1 MFKTILNVF
10 RIPDLKK
17 KILITGL
24 LLVLYRLGSFIPI
37 PGVNAG
43 QLSEYFKQQSGS
55 LFDMLNLFVGG
66 NLEQGSIFALGI
78 MPYITASIVIQLLG
92 SIVPYFEKLRKEGAD
107 GQKKL
112 NQITRYSTVALA
124 AFNAITITF
133 SLVRMTGSTGSVV
146 PNPGFLFHFTGIVTL
161 VTGTMIVMWLGEQ
174 ITEHG
179 IGNGISL
186 IIFAGIISRYPQG
199 LITMFTTNVADIK
212 FSPFSVSW
220 GSIPDMLIFI
230 LSIGIMVGVTAAIIF
245 VTEAIRKIPVQY
257 AKRIVGR
264 RVYGGQSTYIPLRV
278 NTAGVIPIIFAQSIL
293 MFPATI
299 ISIFQGG
306 NPVQG
311 TFAYGLLRAFSPGHI
326 VYTVVYVGLIIFF
339 AYFYTAIVL
348 NPTEMAENMVKY
360 GGHIPGKKPG
370 KKTAEY
376 ISSVLTRI
384 TLPGAIF
391 FAFVALL
398 PELMRGIFDLP
409 FQFGGTGLIIV
420 VGVALDTLKQIE
432 SHLVMRHYDGF
443 MKKGKLRG
451 RSS

>member
-1 MFKTILNVF
+1 
-10 RIPDLKK
+10 
-17 KILITGL
+17 
-24 LLVLYRLGSFIPI
+24 VLYRLGSFIPI
-37 PGVNAG
+37 PGVDTT
-43 QLSEYFKQQSGS
+43 QLKDFFARQTGS
-55 LFDMLNLFVGG
+55 LFDLLNLFVGG
-66 NLEQGSIFALGI
+66 NFERASVFALGI

-92 SIVPYFEKLRKEGAD
+92 SIVPYFEKLRKEGAE

-112 NQITRYSTVALA
+112 NQITRYGTVLLA
-124 AFNAITITF
+124 AFNAITITVG
-133 SLVRMTGSTGSVV
+133 LVNMQGGSGPVV
-146 PNPGFLFHFTGIVTL
+146 PYPNFLFHFTGMVTL
-161 VTGTMIVMWLGEQ
+161 ITGTMIVMWLGEQ

-186 IIFAGIISRYPQG
+186 IIFAGIIARYPEG
-199 LITMFTTNVADIK
+199 FINLFTTRFTSLRGVIISLMAI
-212 FSPFSVSW
+212 VV
-220 GSIPDMLIFI
+220 
-230 LSIGIMVGVTAAIIF
+230 MVLVTAAIIF

-299 ISIFQGG
+299 ITLFQGG
-306 NPVQG
+306 NAEPG
-311 TFAYGLLRAFSPGHI
+311 SFMSTLRLWFSPGHF
-326 VYTVVYVGLIIFF
+326 VYTVIYVGLIIFF

-360 GGHIPGKKPG
+360 GGHVPGKKPG

-376 ISSVLTRI
+376 INSVLTRI
-384 TLPGAIF
+384 TLPGAVF
-391 FAFVALL
+391 FAFIALL
-398 PELMRGIFDLP
+398 PELMAHFFDLP
-409 FQFGGTGLIIV
+409 FYFGGTGLIIV
-420 VGVALDTLKQIE
+420 VGVALDTLRQIE

-451 RSS
+451 RSG

>member
-1 MFKTILNVF
+1 MF

-17 KILITGL
+17 KILFTAL
-24 LLVLYRLGSFIPI
+24 FLVLYRLGSFIPL
-37 PGVNAG
+37 PGVNATALKVFFEG
-43 QLSEYFKQQSGS
+43 AREGGNT
-55 LFDMLNLFVGG
+55 LFGLLDLFVGG
-66 NLEQGSIFALGI
+66 SFERASVFALGI

-92 SIVPYFEKLRKEGAD
+92 SIIPYFEKLRKEGAD

-112 NQITRYSTVALA
+112 NQITRYGTVALA
-124 AFNAITITF
+124 AFNAITITMWLTNL
-133 SLVRMTGSTGSVV
+133 SGGVV
-146 PNPGFLFHFTGIVTL
+146 PRPNFLFHLTAIITL
-161 VTGTMIVMWLGEQ
+161 VTGTMIVMWIGEQ

-186 IIFAGIISRYPQG
+186 IIFAGIIARYPEGFVRMIQK
-199 LITMFTTNVADIK
+199 I
-212 FSPFSVSW
+212 SVDPSYTW
-220 GSIPDMLIFI
+220 KAIAAVVL
-230 LSIGIMVGVTAAIIF
+230 MVLVTAAVIF
-245 VTEAIRKIPVQY
+245 VTEAVRKIPVQY

-278 NTAGVIPIIFAQSIL
+278 NTAGVIPIIFAQSVL

-299 ISIFQGG
+299 AALLGG
-306 NPVQG
+306 DSYFW
-311 TFAYGLLRAFSPGHI
+311 TTLRNWLSPGA
-326 VYTVVYVGLIIFF
+326 VLYTILYVGLIIFF

-376 ISSVLTRI
+376 INSVLVRI

-391 FAFVALL
+391 FAFIALL
-398 PELMRGIFDLP
+398 PEIMSNRLDLP
-409 FQFGGTGLIIV
+409 FYFGGTGLLIV
-420 VGVALDTLKQIE
+420 VGVALDTLQQIE

>member
-1 MFKTILNVF
+1 MSNMF

-17 KILITGL
+17 KILFTAL
-24 LLVLYRLGSFIPI
+24 FLVLYRMGSFVPI
-37 PGVNAG
+37 PGVDATSLRAFFEG
-43 QLSEYFKQQSGS
+43 AKQGGNT
-55 LFDMLNLFVGG
+55 LFGLLDLFVGG
-66 NLEQGSIFALGI
+66 NFERASVFALGI

-92 SIVPYFEKLRKEGAD
+92 SIIPYFEKLRKEGAD

-112 NQITRYSTVALA
+112 NQITRYGTVGLA
-124 AFNAITITF
+124 AFNAVTITMWLTNL
-133 SLVRMTGSTGSVV
+133 SGGVV
-146 PNPGFLFHFTGIVTL
+146 PNPGVLFHITGIITL
-161 VTGTMIVMWLGEQ
+161 ITGTMIVMWIGEQ

-186 IIFAGIISRYPQG
+186 IIFAGIIARYPEG
-199 LITMFTTNVADIK
+199 FIRMFQKV
-212 FSPFSVSW
+212 
-220 GSIPDMLIFI
+220 GSEPSYAWKAIAAMALML
-230 LSIGIMVGVTAAIIF
+230 VVTAAVIF

-299 ISIFQGG
+299 AAFFGRSGG
-306 NPVQG
+306 FWITLQQW
-311 TFAYGLLRAFSPGHI
+311 LSPGALL
-326 VYTVVYVGLIIFF
+326 YTILYVAFIIFF

-376 ISSVLTRI
+376 INSVLVRI
-384 TLPGAIF
+384 TLPGAVF

-398 PELMRGIFDLP
+398 PEIMSHRFDLP
-409 FQFGGTGLIIV
+409 FYFGGTGLIIV
-420 VGVALDTLKQIE
+420 VGVALDTLQQIE

>member
-1 MFKTILNVF
+1 MFKTIMNMF

-17 KILITGL
+17 KILFTGL
-24 LLVLYRLGSFIPI
+24 FLVLYRLGSFVPV
-37 PGVNAG
+37 PGVDTTALKAFFAG
-43 QLSEYFKQQSGS
+43 AREGGNT
-55 LFDMLNLFVGG
+55 LFGLLDLFVGG
-66 NLEQGSIFALGI
+66 NFERASVFALGI

-92 SIVPYFEKLRKEGAD
+92 SIIPYFEKLKKEGAE
-107 GQKKL
+107 GQKKM
-112 NQITRYSTVALA
+112 NQITRYATVGLA
-124 AFNAITITF
+124 AFNATTITIWLS
-133 SLVRMTGSTGSVV
+133 SLQGGVV
-146 PNPGFLFHFTGIVTL
+146 PNSGFLFHFTGVVTL
-161 VTGTMIVMWLGEQ
+161 ITGTMIVMWLGEQ

-186 IIFAGIISRYPQG
+186 IIFAGIIARYPAGFVQ
-199 LITMFTTNVADIK
+199 LFKLMSTDLNYLWI
-212 FSPFSVSW
+212 
-220 GSIPDMLIFI
+220 SIIA
-230 LSIGIMVGVTAAIIF
+230 MVVMIVVTAAVIY
-245 VTEAIRKIPVQY
+245 VTEAVRKIPVQY

-278 NTAGVIPIIFAQSIL
+278 NTAGVIPIIFAQSVL

-299 ISIFQGG
+299 TAMIGESAKSGFWAELQR
-306 NPVQG
+306 
-311 TFAYGLLRAFSPGHI
+311 LLSPGAWL
-326 VYTVVYVGLIIFF
+326 YTILYVGMIIFF

-384 TLPGAIF
+384 TLPGAVF
-391 FAFVALL
+391 FAFIALM
-398 PELMRGIFDLP
+398 PEIMSNIFKLP
-409 FQFGGTGLIIV
+409 FYFGGTGLIIV
-420 VGVALDTLKQIE
+420 VGVALDTLQQIE